1 MSDTK
6 RDTALPPDRAGGLGG
21 VNQIAGE
28 FALLA
33 ARLMATAKEQAR
45 KARSESGISGMMSA
59 VEARAIGMV
68 AQDIA
73 AHAQAMEA
81 RRAETL
87 GSIHDSPV
95 TEGDAP
101 ETPSEGVSNIKDKTD
116 GD

>member
-1 MSDTK
+1 MSDSK
-6 RDTALPPDRAGGLGG
+6 RDTALPSDRAGG

-45 KARSESGISGMMSA
+45 KARSEGGISGMMSA
-59 VEARAIGMV
+59 AEATAIGMV

-73 AHAQAMEA
+73 AHAQAIEA

-87 GSIHDSPV
+87 GSIHESAV
-95 TEGDAP
+95 TKGDVP
-101 ETPSEGVSNIKDKTD
+101 ETLSEGVSNINDKTD